1 MCALWLKRAA
11 EEIDYFDH
19 LTAAESFDSYL
30 LTPEGDFLFMHPV
43 FKMLIGLSFENL
55 LKGIIVANRGSA
67 GAPGTVDKDITTH
80 KMGDLLSSSGVPLSP
95 EEVKLLT
102 DLEPYVV
109 WAGRYPFPKKPEEL
123 FEMAS
128 SSTERELMLGL
139 WGRL

>member
-19 LTAAESFDSYL
+19 LTTAESFDSYL

-67 GAPGTVDKDITTH
+67 GASGTVDRDITTH
-80 KMGDLLSSSGVPLSP
+80 KMGDLIPFSP
-95 EEVKLLT
+95 PV
-102 DLEPYVV
+102 
-109 WAGRYPFPKKPEEL
+109 AFRYLRK
-123 FEMAS
+123 
-128 SSTERELMLGL
+128 R
-139 WGRL
+139 